1 MKKLSKTIT
10 VLALSLSCF
19 SCYKDWEYPEK
30 VIQIDNVSIVEVMTC
45 VGEDILSISPKYN
58 KGNIAIKVDADA
70 TIISRDSI
78 CEVTCKLGTTDYMFT
93 DLPFEVK
100 EKAVLN
106 PDFTDS
112 LKMSVKYIRNDEF
125 KKSIYS
131 GVLIATKDN
140 KVEVDL
146 SNSLNMISNE

>member
-1 MKKLSKTIT
+1 MRKLRGKI
-10 VLALSLSCF
+10 VLLALSLFSF
-19 SCYKDWEYPEK
+19 SCCEDLGFLEEATS
-30 VIQIDNVSIVEVMTC
+30 IDNVSIVEVMTC